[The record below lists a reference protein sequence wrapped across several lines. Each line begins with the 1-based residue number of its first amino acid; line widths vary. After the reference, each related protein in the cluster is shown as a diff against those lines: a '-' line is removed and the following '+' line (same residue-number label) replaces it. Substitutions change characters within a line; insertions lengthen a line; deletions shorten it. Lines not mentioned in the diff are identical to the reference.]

1 MATVQQQRSTREI
14 EYPTTDGKPMAETQ
28 LHMADMIDTIQV
40 LQDRFA
46 DRPNVYVWGNLLLYY
61 EEGNPRK
68 HVSPDVLVARN
79 VPKDPPR
86 ENYLVWKEGKA
97 PDFVAEITSKSTRQ
111 EDKKKKFAIYRDI
124 LKVSEYFLFDPT
136 EDYLDPPLQGFRLFR
151 GNYVPIKAVA
161 GRLPS
166 RVLGLHLEHDG
177 KTLRLFDPATGLRLP
192 TRQEGTRPP
201 SAGLKRSAVAPRSN
215 VNAPRSNVT
224 APKRQKPLSS
234 SSPRRTTASD
244 ARSRPSDGVDA
255 RAQKWRVP
263 DRIGTVM
270 VDRDANI
277 VIDLVERYP
286 VRAPKLMPGSLNFG
300 PQGNKPPSAMRIGWN
315 AFGDRLVGIDT
326 AAGHVPPGWMDRS
339 IAARL
344 APRSIGATPMSDPT
358 MTSQSMSPPAPS
370 EPRSSLDAIFAPR
383 AVAVIGA
390 SEKAGSVGR
399 SILWN
404 LIGSPFGGTV
414 YPVNPKRPNVLG
426 IRSYPHIGAIPEPVD
441 LAVVVTPAP
450 ASPR

>member
-68 HVSPDVLVARN
+68 HVSPDVLVVRN

-192 TRQEGTRPP
+192 TRQEARE
-201 SAGLKRSAVAPRSN
+201 
-215 VNAPRSNVT
+215 T
-224 APKRQKPLSS
+224 AERWAEEE
-234 SSPRRTTASD
+234 RRRAEEQRHRAETAE
-244 ARSRPSDGVDA
+244 A
-255 RAQKWRVP
+255 AQQHL
-263 DRIGTVM
+263 
-270 VDRDANI
+270 AEEN
-277 VIDLVERYP
+277 
-286 VRAPKLMPGSLNFG
+286 
-300 PQGNKPPSAMRIGWN
+300 
-315 AFGDRLVGIDT
+315 DRLRREIE
-326 AAGHVPPGWMDRS
+326 ALRRS
-339 IAARL
+339 
-344 APRSIGATPMSDPT
+344 
-358 MTSQSMSPPAPS
+358 
-370 EPRSSLDAIFAPR
+370 
-383 AVAVIGA
+383 
-390 SEKAGSVGR
+390 
-399 SILWN
+399 
-404 LIGSPFGGTV
+404 
-414 YPVNPKRPNVLG
+414 
-426 IRSYPHIGAIPEPVD
+426 
-441 LAVVVTPAP
+441 
-450 ASPR
+450 